1 MYYKLIN
8 FAVQFCGPECRS
20 IGIVIRETEV
30 EKFGCLQPL
39 KKMLKSHHTDAAPL
53 WAAVKMT
60 AIHAFI

>member
-53 WAAVKMT
+53 
-60 AIHAFI
+60 